1 MGTVP
6 EGPQGP
12 KESPR
17 KSGVGAGV
25 LKSGQALEG
34 TEHPPKASPETP
46 RGCAEWAAKHRTPWA
61 RLRSPRGVAGVE
73 EGKSVWRGR
82 CRGFVTSGAT
92 ATFSSSWTTRGTGPR
107 DRFQPVQREQERDPY
122 RGAGAPKTPRPTR
135 VLLSCLSPRRAS
147 VTVFERKVL
156 QGDSGLAGGV
166 AARRRAA

>member
-1 MGTVP
+1 M
-6 EGPQGP
+6 
-12 KESPR
+12 
-17 KSGVGAGV
+17 
-25 LKSGQALEG
+25 
-34 TEHPPKASPETP
+34 
-46 RGCAEWAAKHRTPWA
+46 
-61 RLRSPRGVAGVE
+61 AGVE

-107 DRFQPVQREQERDPY
+107 DRFQPVQCEQERD
-122 RGAGAPKTPRPTR
+122 ALPRSWRSENPPPD
-135 VLLSCLSPRRAS
+135 PRSSIVSLPEAAS

>member
-1 MGTVP
+1 MP

-12 KESPR
+12 KESPK

-82 CRGFVTSGAT
+82 CRGFVTSSAT

-107 DRFQPVQREQERDPY
+107 DRFQPVQREQERD
-122 RGAGAPKTPRPTR
+122 ALPRSWRSENPPPD
-135 VLLSCLSPRRAS
+135 PRSSIVSLPEAAS